1 MINVLNPR
9 HILLFIFFALF
20 VHSSHAQ
27 RIISELE
34 TNSDM
39 SMDARPDSAETKKK
53 KKIVPNDVRAWT
65 VDEKYGNMSEA
76 DVDTLH
82 HMFMNTDLPEG
93 IEGHY
98 NSLGNVGSPRQSRIY
113 MERPVTPDF
122 IFVAPFDMFF
132 VDTDNFRF
140 YNTKSPFMNVTYNWN
155 GSKNTGSDHVKVL
168 YTNNAGKKF
177 NFGGIFDYIYGRGY
191 YDTQSTS
198 YMNAS
203 AWASYIADK
212 YNFHFYYQHNF
223 MKTAENGGIEDEG
236 YITNPENM
244 ARELTSNDI
253 PTVLSQ
259 TWNRQEHDVVFFNHH
274 YNIGFYRDEE
284 VDSVTTKEVFV
295 PVSKIFHSVKLQN
308 MMRNHRAY
316 KETENYHSYTYLP
329 GDSTQDYTKY
339 FNMKTL
345 LGVSMCEGFN
355 KWAMFGLNAYVG
367 YEHNRFVLP
376 DSTRYGGLYT
386 NKTGLVDNQSY
397 KEHNILVGGQIIRTQ
412 GTTVHYN
419 LDGEFVVAGEDVGQF
434 EVDGHAE
441 VNIPLLGDTAQV
453 ALNAS
458 IKNIGPSFYFDHYH
472 SKHAWWENEMENE
485 FRQRIEGVIDIPHT
499 HTKIT
504 LGVENIKNYC
514 YFQNTGIALPTSD
527 GKSVVSNN
535 VSPMQCSDNIQV
547 VSANLRQNFKLGIL
561 HWENDITYQTCS
573 HSDVLP
579 LPVVSLYTNLY
590 LRFKIA
596 KVLKTEFG
604 ADMKYFTEYNAPDY
618 SPVIGMFMNQHQQ
631 KKEKVGNYPLLSVYA
646 NFDLK
651 RTRFYVMY
659 HHFNQSDGRYFWSPN
674 YPMNPASIR
683 FGLSWNFYD

>member
-20 VHSSHAQ
+20 VNSSHAQ

-113 MERPVTPDF
+113 MERPITPDF

-472 SKHAWWENEMENE
+472 SKHAWWENEMGNE

>member
-1 MINVLNPR
+1 
-9 HILLFIFFALF
+9 
-20 VHSSHAQ
+20 
-27 RIISELE
+27 
-34 TNSDM
+34 
-39 SMDARPDSAETKKK
+39 
-53 KKIVPNDVRAWT
+53 

-113 MERPVTPDF
+113 MERPITPDF

-355 KWAMFGLNAYVG
+355 EWAMFGLNAYVG

-397 KEHNILVGGQIIRTQ
+397 KEHNILVGVQIIRTQ

>member
-65 VDEKYGNMSEA
+65 VDKKYGNMSEA

-113 MERPVTPDF
+113 MERPITPDF

-295 PVSKIFHSVKLQN
+295 PVSKIFHSVKLRN

>member
-65 VDEKYGNMSEA
+65 VDKKYGNMSDA

-113 MERPVTPDF
+113 MERPITPDF

-535 VSPMQCSDNIQV
+535 VSPIQYSDNIQV

>member
-1 MINVLNPR
+1 M
-9 HILLFIFFALF
+9 
-20 VHSSHAQ
+20 
-27 RIISELE
+27 
-34 TNSDM
+34 
-39 SMDARPDSAETKKK
+39 
-53 KKIVPNDVRAWT
+53 
-65 VDEKYGNMSEA
+65 
-76 DVDTLH
+76 
-82 HMFMNTDLPEG
+82 
-93 IEGHY
+93 
-98 NSLGNVGSPRQSRIY
+98 
-113 MERPVTPDF
+113 
-122 IFVAPFDMFF
+122 
-132 VDTDNFRF
+132 
-140 YNTKSPFMNVTYNWN
+140 
-155 GSKNTGSDHVKVL
+155 
-168 YTNNAGKKF
+168 
-177 NFGGIFDYIYGRGY
+177 
-191 YDTQSTS
+191 
-198 YMNAS
+198 
-203 AWASYIADK
+203 
-212 YNFHFYYQHNF
+212 
-223 MKTAENGGIEDEG
+223 
-236 YITNPENM
+236 
-244 ARELTSNDI
+244 
-253 PTVLSQ
+253 
-259 TWNRQEHDVVFFNHH
+259 
-274 YNIGFYRDEE
+274 
-284 VDSVTTKEVFV
+284 
-295 PVSKIFHSVKLQN
+295 
-308 MMRNHRAY
+308 
-316 KETENYHSYTYLP
+316 
-329 GDSTQDYTKY
+329 
-339 FNMKTL
+339 
-345 LGVSMCEGFN
+345 
-355 KWAMFGLNAYVG
+355 
-367 YEHNRFVLP
+367 
-376 DSTRYGGLYT
+376 
-386 NKTGLVDNQSY
+386 
-397 KEHNILVGGQIIRTQ
+397 
-412 GTTVHYN
+412 VHYN

>member
-1 MINVLNPR
+1 
-9 HILLFIFFALF
+9 
-20 VHSSHAQ
+20 
-27 RIISELE
+27 
-34 TNSDM
+34 
-39 SMDARPDSAETKKK
+39 
-53 KKIVPNDVRAWT
+53 
-65 VDEKYGNMSEA
+65 
-76 DVDTLH
+76 
-82 HMFMNTDLPEG
+82 
-93 IEGHY
+93 
-98 NSLGNVGSPRQSRIY
+98 
-113 MERPVTPDF
+113 
-122 IFVAPFDMFF
+122 
-132 VDTDNFRF
+132 
-140 YNTKSPFMNVTYNWN
+140 
-155 GSKNTGSDHVKVL
+155 
-168 YTNNAGKKF
+168 
-177 NFGGIFDYIYGRGY
+177 
-191 YDTQSTS
+191 
-198 YMNAS
+198 
-203 AWASYIADK
+203 
-212 YNFHFYYQHNF
+212 

-472 SKHAWWENEMENE
+472 SKHAWWENEMKNE

-514 YFQNTGIALPTSD
+514 YFQNTGIALPTFD

>member
-65 VDEKYGNMSEA
+65 VDKKYGNMSDA

-113 MERPVTPDF
+113 MERPITPDF

-504 LGVENIKNYC
+504 LGVENIKNFC

>member
-65 VDEKYGNMSEA
+65 VDEKYGNMSDA

-113 MERPVTPDF
+113 MERPITPDF

>member
-1 MINVLNPR
+1 MIDRYLLTFFFCVLLASP
-9 HILLFIFFALF
+9 
-20 VHSSHAQ
+20 SYAQ

-34 TNSDM
+34 TNSDL

-53 KKIVPNDVRAWT
+53 KKVVPTEVRAWT
-65 VDEKYGNMSEA
+65 VDEKYGNMT
-76 DVDTLH
+76 DTYVDTLH

-98 NSLGNVGSPRQSRIY
+98 NSLGNVGSPRMSRIF
-113 MERPVTPDF
+113 MERPIIPDF
-122 IFVAPFDMFF
+122 MFTDPFDMFF
-132 VDTDNFRF
+132 VDTQHFRF

-155 GSKNTGSDHVKVL
+155 GSKNTGSDHVKATF
-168 YTNNAGKKF
+168 TNNAGKKF

-203 AWASYIADK
+203 AWASYLADH

-253 PTVLSQ
+253 PTMLSQ
-259 TWNRQEHDVVFFNHH
+259 TWNRQEHDLVFFNHH
-274 YNIGFYRDEE
+274 YNFGFYREEE
-284 VDSVTTKEVFV
+284 VDSVTTKQVFV
-295 PVSKIFHSVKLQN
+295 PVSKIFHSLKLQN

-316 KETENYHSYTYLP
+316 QETENYHSYTYLP
-329 GDSTQDYTKY
+329 GDSTQDYTKH
-339 FNMKTL
+339 FHVKSL
-345 LGVSMCEGFN
+345 LGISLCEGFN
-355 KWAMFGLNAYVG
+355 KWALFGLNAYVG
-367 YEHNRFVLP
+367 YEYNRFMLP

-386 NKTGLVDNQSY
+386 NTTGLVDKHYY
-397 KEHNILVGGQIIRTQ
+397 KEHNVLAGGQIIRTQ

-419 LDGEFVVAGEDVGQF
+419 LDAEFVVAGQDIGQF
-434 EVDGHAE
+434 EVNGHAE

-458 IKNIGPSFYFDHYH
+458 LMNVGPSFYFGNYH
-472 SKHAWWENEMENE
+472 GKHAWWDRDIDKE

-499 HTKIT
+499 NTKIT
-504 LGVENIKNYC
+504 LGVENIKNFC
-514 YFQNTGIALPTSD
+514 YFQNTGIATTTST
-527 GKSVVSNN
+527 GKTVISNN
-535 VSPMQCSDNIQV
+535 VSPMQCGDNIQV
-547 VSANLRQNFKLGIL
+547 VSANLRQYFKLGIL

-573 HSDVLP
+573 HSEVLP
-579 LPVVSLYTNLY
+579 LPTVSLYTNLY

-604 ADMKYFTEYNAPDY
+604 ADMKYFTEYYAPDY
-618 SPVIGMFMNQHQQ
+618 SPVIGMFMNQNTL

-659 HHFNQSDGRYFWSPN
+659 HHFNQSDGRYFWSPC

>member
-1 MINVLNPR
+1 MINVLDPR

-65 VDEKYGNMSEA
+65 VDKKYGNMSDA

-113 MERPVTPDF
+113 MERPITPDF

-295 PVSKIFHSVKLQN
+295 PVSKIFHSVKLRN

>member
-113 MERPVTPDF
+113 MERPITPDF

-504 LGVENIKNYC
+504 LGVENIKNFC

>member
-1 MINVLNPR
+1 
-9 HILLFIFFALF
+9 
-20 VHSSHAQ
+20 
-27 RIISELE
+27 
-34 TNSDM
+34 
-39 SMDARPDSAETKKK
+39 MDARPDSAETKKK
-53 KKIVPNDVRAWT
+53 KVVPNDVRAWT
-65 VDEKYGNMSEA
+65 VDEKYGNMT
-76 DVDTLH
+76 DTHVDTLH

-98 NSLGNVGSPRQSRIY
+98 NSLGNVGSPRMSRIF
-113 MERPVTPDF
+113 MERDIIPDF
-122 IFVAPFDMFF
+122 MFTSPFDMFF
-132 VDTDNFRF
+132 VDTENFRF

-155 GSKNTGSDHVKVL
+155 GSKNTGSDHVKAT

-203 AWASYIADK
+203 AWASYLADH

-223 MKTAENGGIEDEG
+223 MKTAENGGIEDEE

-244 ARELTSNDI
+244 ARELNSNDI

-259 TWNRQEHDVVFFNHH
+259 TWNRQEHDVFFFNPH
-274 YNIGFYRDEE
+274 YNFGFYRDEE

-295 PVSKIFHSVKLQN
+295 PVSKIFHTVKLQN

-329 GDSTQDYTKY
+329 GDTTQDYTKHFY
-339 FNMKTL
+339 VKNL
-345 LGVSMCEGFN
+345 LGLSLCEGFN
-355 KWAMFGLNAYVG
+355 KWALFGLNAYVG
-367 YEHNRFVLP
+367 YEYNRFALP
-376 DSTRYGGLYT
+376 DSTRYGGYYT
-386 NKTGLVDNQSY
+386 NTTGLVDQQEFH
-397 KEHNILVGGQIIRTQ
+397 EHNVLVGGQIIRTQ

-419 LDGEFVVAGEDVGQF
+419 LDGEFVVAGQDIGQF

-453 ALNAS
+453 ALNGY

-472 SKHAWWENEMENE
+472 GKHAWWDNNFDNE
-485 FRQRIEGVIDIPHT
+485 FRQRIEGVINIPHT
-499 HTKIT
+499 NTKIT
-504 LGVENIKNYC
+504 LGVENIKNFC

-527 GKSVVSNN
+527 GNSVVSNN
-535 VSPMQCSDNIQV
+535 VTPMQCSDNIQV
-547 VSANLRQNFKLGIL
+547 VSANLRQDFKLGIL
-561 HWENDITYQTCS
+561 HWENDITYQTSS
-573 HSDVLP
+573 HSEVLP

-618 SPVIGMFMNQHQQ
+618 SPVIGMFMNQNAQ

>member
-65 VDEKYGNMSEA
+65 VDKKYGNMSDA

-113 MERPVTPDF
+113 MERPITPDF

-132 VDTDNFRF
+132 VDTYNFRF

-295 PVSKIFHSVKLQN
+295 PVSKIFHSVKLRN
-308 MMRNHRAY
+308 MMRNHRAF

>member
-113 MERPVTPDF
+113 MERPITPDF

-514 YFQNTGIALPTSD
+514 YFQNIGIALPTSD

>member
-113 MERPVTPDF
+113 MERPITPDF

-339 FNMKTL
+339 FNMKTI

>member
-1 MINVLNPR
+1 
-9 HILLFIFFALF
+9 
-20 VHSSHAQ
+20 
-27 RIISELE
+27 
-34 TNSDM
+34 
-39 SMDARPDSAETKKK
+39 MDARPDSAETKKK
-53 KKIVPNDVRAWT
+53 KVVPNDVRAWT
-65 VDEKYGNMSEA
+65 VDEKYGNMT
-76 DVDTLH
+76 DTNVDTLH

-98 NSLGNVGSPRQSRIY
+98 NSLGNVGSPRMSRIF
-113 MERPVTPDF
+113 MERDIIPDF
-122 IFVAPFDMFF
+122 MFTSPFDMFF
-132 VDTDNFRF
+132 VDTENFRF

-155 GSKNTGSDHVKVL
+155 GSKNTGSDHVKAT

-203 AWASYIADK
+203 AWASYLADH

-223 MKTAENGGIEDEG
+223 MKTAENGGIEDEE

-244 ARELTSNDI
+244 ARELNSNDI

-259 TWNRQEHDVVFFNHH
+259 TWNRQEHDVFFFNHH
-274 YNIGFYRDEE
+274 YNFGFYRDEE

-295 PVSKIFHSVKLQN
+295 PVSKIFHTVKLQN

-329 GDSTQDYTKY
+329 GDTTQDYTKHFY
-339 FNMKTL
+339 VKNL
-345 LGVSMCEGFN
+345 LGLSLCEGFN
-355 KWAMFGLNAYVG
+355 KWALFGLNAYVG
-367 YEHNRFVLP
+367 YEYNRFALP
-376 DSTRYGGLYT
+376 DSTRYGGYYT
-386 NKTGLVDNQSY
+386 NTTGLVDQQEFH
-397 KEHNILVGGQIIRTQ
+397 EHNVLVGGQIIRTQ

-419 LDGEFVVAGEDVGQF
+419 LDGEFVVAGQDIGQF

-453 ALNAS
+453 ALNGY

-472 SKHAWWENEMENE
+472 GKHAWWDNNFDNE
-485 FRQRIEGVIDIPHT
+485 FRQRIEGVINIPHT
-499 HTKIT
+499 NTKIT
-504 LGVENIKNYC
+504 LGVENIKNFC

-527 GKSVVSNN
+527 GNSVVSNN
-535 VSPMQCSDNIQV
+535 VTPMQCSDNIQV
-547 VSANLRQNFKLGIL
+547 VSANLRQDFKLGIL
-561 HWENDITYQTCS
+561 HWENDITYQTSS

-618 SPVIGMFMNQHQQ
+618 SPVIGMFMNQNAQ

>member
-65 VDEKYGNMSEA
+65 VDKKYGNMSDA

-113 MERPVTPDF
+113 MERPITPDF

-274 YNIGFYRDEE
+274 YDIGFYRDEE

>member
-1 MINVLNPR
+1 
-9 HILLFIFFALF
+9 
-20 VHSSHAQ
+20 
-27 RIISELE
+27 
-34 TNSDM
+34 
-39 SMDARPDSAETKKK
+39 MDARPDSAETKKK
-53 KKIVPNDVRAWT
+53 KVVPIDVRAWT
-65 VDEKYGNMSEA
+65 VDEKYGNMT
-76 DVDTLH
+76 DTHVDTLH

-98 NSLGNVGSPRQSRIY
+98 NSLGNVGSPRMSRIF
-113 MERPVTPDF
+113 MERDIIPDF
-122 IFVAPFDMFF
+122 MFTSPFDMFF
-132 VDTDNFRF
+132 VDTENFRF

-155 GSKNTGSDHVKVL
+155 GSKNTGSDHVKAT

-203 AWASYIADK
+203 AWASYLADH

-223 MKTAENGGIEDEG
+223 MKTAENGGIEDEE

-244 ARELTSNDI
+244 ARELNSNDI

-259 TWNRQEHDVVFFNHH
+259 TWNRQEHDVFFFNHH
-274 YNIGFYRDEE
+274 YNFGFYRDEE

-295 PVSKIFHSVKLQN
+295 PVSKIFHTVKLQN

-329 GDSTQDYTKY
+329 GDTTQDYTKHFY
-339 FNMKTL
+339 VKNL
-345 LGVSMCEGFN
+345 LGLSLCEGFN
-355 KWAMFGLNAYVG
+355 KWALFGLNAYVG
-367 YEHNRFVLP
+367 YEYNRFALP
-376 DSTRYGGLYT
+376 DSTRYGGYYT
-386 NKTGLVDNQSY
+386 NTTGLVDQQEFH
-397 KEHNILVGGQIIRTQ
+397 EHNVLVGGQIIRTQ

-419 LDGEFVVAGEDVGQF
+419 LDGEFVVAGQDIGQF

-453 ALNAS
+453 ALNGY

-472 SKHAWWENEMENE
+472 GKHAWWDNNFDNE
-485 FRQRIEGVIDIPHT
+485 FRQRIEGVINIPHT
-499 HTKIT
+499 NTKIT
-504 LGVENIKNYC
+504 LGVENIKNFC

-527 GKSVVSNN
+527 GNSVVSNN
-535 VSPMQCSDNIQV
+535 VTPMQCSDNIQV
-547 VSANLRQNFKLGIL
+547 VSVNLRQDFKLGIL
-561 HWENDITYQTCS
+561 HWENDITYQTSS
-573 HSDVLP
+573 HSEVLP

-618 SPVIGMFMNQHQQ
+618 SPVIGMFMNQNAQ

>member
-65 VDEKYGNMSEA
+65 VDEKYGNMSDA

-113 MERPVTPDF
+113 MERPITPDF

-295 PVSKIFHSVKLQN
+295 PVSKIFHSVKLRN

-547 VSANLRQNFKLGIL
+547 VSANLRQYFKLGIL

>member
-65 VDEKYGNMSEA
+65 VDKKYGNMSDA

-113 MERPVTPDF
+113 MERPITPDF

-295 PVSKIFHSVKLQN
+295 PVSKIFHSVKLRN

-316 KETENYHSYTYLP
+316 KETENYHSYTYLS

>member
-1 MINVLNPR
+1 
-9 HILLFIFFALF
+9 
-20 VHSSHAQ
+20 
-27 RIISELE
+27 
-34 TNSDM
+34 
-39 SMDARPDSAETKKK
+39 MDARPDSAETKKK
-53 KKIVPNDVRAWT
+53 KVVPNDVRAWI
-65 VDEKYGNMSEA
+65 VDEKYGNMT
-76 DVDTLH
+76 DTHVDTLH

-98 NSLGNVGSPRQSRIY
+98 NSLGNVGSPRMSRIF
-113 MERPVTPDF
+113 MERDIIPDF
-122 IFVAPFDMFF
+122 MFTSPFDMFF
-132 VDTDNFRF
+132 VDTENFRF

-155 GSKNTGSDHVKVL
+155 GSKNTGSDHVKAT

-203 AWASYIADK
+203 AWASYLADH

-223 MKTAENGGIEDEG
+223 MKTAENGGIEDEE

-244 ARELTSNDI
+244 ARELNSNDI

-259 TWNRQEHDVVFFNHH
+259 TWNRQEHDVFFFNHH
-274 YNIGFYRDEE
+274 YNFGFYRDEE

-295 PVSKIFHSVKLQN
+295 PVSKIFHTVKLQN

-329 GDSTQDYTKY
+329 GDTTQDYTKHFY
-339 FNMKTL
+339 VKNL
-345 LGVSMCEGFN
+345 LGLSLCEGFN
-355 KWAMFGLNAYVG
+355 KWALFGLNAYVG
-367 YEHNRFVLP
+367 YEYNRFALP
-376 DSTRYGGLYT
+376 DSTRYGGYYT
-386 NKTGLVDNQSY
+386 NTTGLVDQQEFH
-397 KEHNILVGGQIIRTQ
+397 EHNVLVGGQIIRTQ

-419 LDGEFVVAGEDVGQF
+419 LDGEFVVAGQDIGQF

-453 ALNAS
+453 ALNGY

-472 SKHAWWENEMENE
+472 GKHAWWDNNFDNE
-485 FRQRIEGVIDIPHT
+485 FRQRIEGVINIPHT
-499 HTKIT
+499 NTKIT
-504 LGVENIKNYC
+504 LGVENIKNFC

-527 GKSVVSNN
+527 GNSVVSNN
-535 VSPMQCSDNIQV
+535 VTPMQCSDNIQV
-547 VSANLRQNFKLGIL
+547 VSANLRQDFKLGIL
-561 HWENDITYQTCS
+561 HWENDITYQTSS

-618 SPVIGMFMNQHQQ
+618 SPVIGMFMNQNAQ

>member
-1 MINVLNPR
+1 MKSR
-9 HILLFIFFALF
+9 YLLTALF
-20 VHSSHAQ
+20 FVLFAVGSHAQ

-34 TNSDM
+34 TNSDL

-53 KKIVPNDVRAWT
+53 KKIVPSEVRAWT
-65 VDEKYGNMSEA
+65 VDEKYGNMTDT

-82 HMFMNTDLPEG
+82 HMFMNADLPEG

-98 NSLGNVGSPRQSRIY
+98 NSLGNVGSPRMSRVF
-113 MERPVTPDF
+113 MERPTTPDF
-122 IFVAPFDMFF
+122 MFTEPFDMFF
-132 VDTDNFRF
+132 VDTEHFRF

-155 GSKNTGSDHVKVL
+155 GSKNTGSDHVKAT

-177 NFGGIFDYIYGRGY
+177 NFGGIFDYIYGPGY

-244 ARELTSNDI
+244 AGEYTSNDI
-253 PTVLSQ
+253 PTMLSQ
-259 TWNRQEHDVVFFNHH
+259 TWNRQEHDIVFFNHH
-274 YNIGFYRDEE
+274 YNIGFYREE
-284 VDSVTTKEVFV
+284 VVDSVTTKEVFV
-295 PVSKIFHSVKLQN
+295 PVSKIFHSVKFQN
-308 MMRNHRAY
+308 MMRNNRAY

-329 GDSTQDYTKY
+329 GDSTQDYTKHLY
-339 FNMKTL
+339 TKSL

-355 KWAMFGLNAYVG
+355 KWALFGLNAYVG
-367 YEHNRFVLP
+367 FEYNRFTLP
-376 DSTRYGGLYT
+376 DSTRYGGFFT
-386 NKTGLVDNQSY
+386 NTTGLVGKQYFN
-397 KEHNILVGGQIIRTQ
+397 EHNVFVGGQIIRTQ

-419 LDGEFVVAGEDVGQF
+419 LDGEFVVAGQDIGQF
-434 EVDGHAE
+434 EVNGHAE

-453 ALNAS
+453 ALNAYV
-458 IKNIGPSFYFDHYH
+458 KNVNPSFYFGNYH
-472 SKHAWWENEMENE
+472 GKHAWWDKDVDKE

-499 HTKIT
+499 NTKIT
-504 LGVENIKNYC
+504 VGVENIKNFC
-514 YFQNTGIALPTSD
+514 YFQNTGIVFNEGTEQQAI
-527 GKSVVSNN
+527 SNN
-535 VSPMQCSDNIQV
+535 VSSMQCRDNIQV
-547 VSANLRQNFKLGIL
+547 FSANLRQYFKLGIL

-573 HSDVLP
+573 HSEVLP
-579 LPVVSLYTNLY
+579 LPTISLYTNLY

-604 ADMKYFTEYNAPDY
+604 ADMKYFTEYYAPDY
-618 SPVIGMFMNQHQQ
+618 SPVIGTFMNQNPL
-631 KKEKVGNYPLLSVYA
+631 KKENVGNYPLLSVYA

-659 HHFNQSDGRYFWSPN
+659 HHFNQSDGRYFWSPH

>member
-1 MINVLNPR
+1 
-9 HILLFIFFALF
+9 
-20 VHSSHAQ
+20 
-27 RIISELE
+27 
-34 TNSDM
+34 
-39 SMDARPDSAETKKK
+39 MDARPDSAETKKK
-53 KKIVPNDVRAWT
+53 KKIVPTDIRAWT
-65 VDEKYGNMSEA
+65 VDETYGNMT
-76 DVDTLH
+76 DTYVDTLH

-98 NSLGNVGSPRQSRIY
+98 NSLGNVGSPRQSRIF
-113 MERPVTPDF
+113 MERPITPDF
-122 IFVAPFDMFF
+122 MFTAPFDMFF
-132 VDTDNFRF
+132 VDTEHFRF

-155 GSKNTGSDHVKVL
+155 GSKNTGSDHVKAT

-244 ARELTSNDI
+244 AREFTSNDI

-259 TWNRQEHDVVFFNHH
+259 TWNRQEHDLVFFNHH
-274 YNIGFYRDEE
+274 YNIGFYREEE

-308 MMRNHRAY
+308 MMRNNRAY

-329 GDSTQDYTKY
+329 GDSTQDYTKHFY
-339 FNMKTL
+339 IKNL
-345 LGVSMCEGFN
+345 VGLSLCEGFN
-355 KWAMFGLNAYVG
+355 KWALFGLNAYVG
-367 YEHNRFVLP
+367 YEYNRFMLP
-376 DSTRYGGLYT
+376 DTTRYGGLYT
-386 NKTGLVDNQSY
+386 NTTGIIGKQYY
-397 KEHNILVGGQIIRTQ
+397 KEHNVLVGGQIIRTQ

-419 LDGEFVVAGEDVGQF
+419 LDGEFVVAGEDIGQF
-434 EVDGHAE
+434 DVNGHAE

-453 ALNAS
+453 ALNAYV
-458 IKNIGPSFYFDHYH
+458 KNIAPSFYFDHYH
-472 SKHAWWENEMENE
+472 GKHAWWDKNMDNE
-485 FRQRIEGVIDIPHT
+485 FRERIEGIIDIPHT
-499 HTKIT
+499 NTKIT
-504 LGVENIKNYC
+504 VGVENIKNFC

-527 GKSVVSNN
+527 GNSVVSNN

-547 VSANLRQNFKLGIL
+547 VSANLRQYFKLGIL

-604 ADMKYFTEYNAPDY
+604 ADMKYFTEKRKSGQLPTSLRLCQFRFETYALLRDVPPLQ
-618 SPVIGMFMNQHQQ
+618 SVRR
-631 KKEKVGNYPLLSVYA
+631 PLLLV
-646 NFDLK
+646 
-651 RTRFYVMY
+651 T
-659 HHFNQSDGRYFWSPN
+659 
-674 YPMNPASIR
+674 
-683 FGLSWNFYD
+683 

>member
-9 HILLFIFFALF
+9 HILLFIFLALF

-113 MERPVTPDF
+113 MERPITPDF

-472 SKHAWWENEMENE
+472 GKHAWWENEMENE

>member
-9 HILLFIFFALF
+9 HILLFICFALF

-113 MERPVTPDF
+113 MERPITPDF

>member
-1 MINVLNPR
+1 
-9 HILLFIFFALF
+9 
-20 VHSSHAQ
+20 
-27 RIISELE
+27 
-34 TNSDM
+34 
-39 SMDARPDSAETKKK
+39 MDARPDSAETKKK
-53 KKIVPNDVRAWT
+53 KVVPNDVRAWT
-65 VDEKYGNMSEA
+65 VDEKYGNMT
-76 DVDTLH
+76 DTNVDTLH

-98 NSLGNVGSPRQSRIY
+98 NSLGNVGSPRMSRIF
-113 MERPVTPDF
+113 MERDIIPDF
-122 IFVAPFDMFF
+122 MFTSPFDMFF
-132 VDTDNFRF
+132 VDTENFRF

-155 GSKNTGSDHVKVL
+155 GSKNTGSDHVKAT

-203 AWASYIADK
+203 AWASYLADH

-223 MKTAENGGIEDEG
+223 MKTAENGGIEDEE

-244 ARELTSNDI
+244 ARELNSNDI

-259 TWNRQEHDVVFFNHH
+259 TWNRQEHDVFFFNHH
-274 YNIGFYRDEE
+274 YNFGFYRDEE

-295 PVSKIFHSVKLQN
+295 PVSKIFHTVKLQN

-329 GDSTQDYTKY
+329 GDTTQDYTKHFY
-339 FNMKTL
+339 VKNL
-345 LGVSMCEGFN
+345 LGLSLCEGFN
-355 KWAMFGLNAYVG
+355 KWALFGLNAYVG
-367 YEHNRFVLP
+367 YEYNRFALP
-376 DSTRYGGLYT
+376 DSTRYGGYYT
-386 NKTGLVDNQSY
+386 NTTGLIDQQEFH
-397 KEHNILVGGQIIRTQ
+397 EHNVLVGGQIIRTQ

-419 LDGEFVVAGEDVGQF
+419 LDGEFVVAGQDIGQF

-453 ALNAS
+453 ALNGY

-472 SKHAWWENEMENE
+472 GKHAWWDNNFDNE
-485 FRQRIEGVIDIPHT
+485 FRQRIEGVINIPHT
-499 HTKIT
+499 NTKIT
-504 LGVENIKNYC
+504 LGVENIKNFC

-527 GKSVVSNN
+527 GNSVVSNN
-535 VSPMQCSDNIQV
+535 VTPMQCSDNIQV
-547 VSANLRQNFKLGIL
+547 VSANLRQDFKLGIL
-561 HWENDITYQTCS
+561 HWENDITYQTSS

-618 SPVIGMFMNQHQQ
+618 SPVIGMFMNQNAQ

>member
-1 MINVLNPR
+1 MISR
-9 HILLFIFFALF
+9 HLIIFLFFAFLAS
-20 VHSSHAQ
+20 SSHAQ

-34 TNSDM
+34 TNSDL

-53 KKIVPNDVRAWT
+53 KVVPNDVRAWT
-65 VDEKYGNMSEA
+65 VDEKYGNMT
-76 DVDTLH
+76 DTHVDTLH

-98 NSLGNVGSPRQSRIY
+98 NSLGNVGSPRMSRIF
-113 MERPVTPDF
+113 MERDIIPDF
-122 IFVAPFDMFF
+122 MFTSPFDMFF
-132 VDTDNFRF
+132 VDTENFRF

-155 GSKNTGSDHVKVL
+155 GSKNTGSDHVKAT

-203 AWASYIADK
+203 AWASYLADH

-223 MKTAENGGIEDEG
+223 MKTAENGGIEDEE

-244 ARELTSNDI
+244 ARELNSNDI

-259 TWNRQEHDVVFFNHH
+259 TWNRQEHDVFFFNHH
-274 YNIGFYRDEE
+274 YNFGFYRDEE

-295 PVSKIFHSVKLQN
+295 PVSKIFHTVKLQN

-329 GDSTQDYTKY
+329 GDTTQDYTKHFY
-339 FNMKTL
+339 VKNL
-345 LGVSMCEGFN
+345 LGLSLCEGFN
-355 KWAMFGLNAYVG
+355 KWALFGLNAYVG
-367 YEHNRFVLP
+367 YEYNRFALP
-376 DSTRYGGLYT
+376 DSTRYGGYYT
-386 NKTGLVDNQSY
+386 NTTGLVDQQEFH
-397 KEHNILVGGQIIRTQ
+397 EHNVLVGGQIIRTQ

-419 LDGEFVVAGEDVGQF
+419 LDGEFVVAGQDIGQF

-453 ALNAS
+453 ALNGY
-458 IKNIGPSFYFDHYH
+458 IKNIGPSFYFGNYH
-472 SKHAWWENEMENE
+472 GKHAWWDKDVDNE

-499 HTKIT
+499 NTKIT
-504 LGVENIKNYC
+504 LGVENIKNFC

-527 GKSVVSNN
+527 GNSVVSNN
-535 VSPMQCSDNIQV
+535 VTPMQCSDNIQV
-547 VSANLRQNFKLGIL
+547 VSANLRQDFKLGIL
-561 HWENDITYQTCS
+561 HWENDITYQTSS
-573 HSDVLP
+573 HSEVLP

-618 SPVIGMFMNQHQQ
+618 SPVIGMFMNQNAQ

>member
-1 MINVLNPR
+1 MIKVLNPR
-9 HILLFIFFALF
+9 HLLLFIFFALF
-20 VHSSHAQ
+20 VSSSHAQ

-53 KKIVPNDVRAWT
+53 KIVPNDVRAWT
-65 VDEKYGNMSEA
+65 VDEKYGNMTEA

-113 MERPVTPDF
+113 MECPITPDF

-316 KETENYHSYTYLP
+316 KETENYHSYTFLP

-339 FNMKTL
+339 FNLKTL
-345 LGVSMCEGFN
+345 LGISMCEGFN

-458 IKNIGPSFYFDHYH
+458 VKNIGPSFYFDHYH
-472 SKHAWWENEMENE
+472 GKHAWWENEMENE

-504 LGVENIKNYC
+504 LGVENIKNFC

-573 HSDVLP
+573 HSEVLP

-618 SPVIGMFMNQHQQ
+618 SPVIGMFMNQNKQ

>member
-1 MINVLNPR
+1 MISR
-9 HILLFIFFALF
+9 HLIIFFFFAFLAS
-20 VHSSHAQ
+20 SSHAQ

-34 TNSDM
+34 TNSDL

-53 KKIVPNDVRAWT
+53 KVVPNDVRAWT
-65 VDEKYGNMSEA
+65 VDEKYGNMT
-76 DVDTLH
+76 DTHVDTLH

-98 NSLGNVGSPRQSRIY
+98 NSLGNVGSPRMSRIF
-113 MERPVTPDF
+113 MERDIIPDF
-122 IFVAPFDMFF
+122 MFTSPFDMFF
-132 VDTDNFRF
+132 VDTENFRF

-155 GSKNTGSDHVKVL
+155 GSKNTGSDHVKAT

-203 AWASYIADK
+203 AWASYLADH

-223 MKTAENGGIEDEG
+223 MKTAENGGIEDEE

-244 ARELTSNDI
+244 ARELNSNDI

-259 TWNRQEHDVVFFNHH
+259 TWNRQEHDVFFFNHH
-274 YNIGFYRDEE
+274 YNFGFYRDEE

-295 PVSKIFHSVKLQN
+295 PVSKIFHTVKLQN

-329 GDSTQDYTKY
+329 GDTTQDYTKHFY
-339 FNMKTL
+339 VKNL
-345 LGVSMCEGFN
+345 LGLSLCEGFN
-355 KWAMFGLNAYVG
+355 KWALFGLNAYVG
-367 YEHNRFVLP
+367 YEYNRFALP
-376 DSTRYGGLYT
+376 DSTRYGGYYT
-386 NKTGLVDNQSY
+386 NTTGLVDQQEFH
-397 KEHNILVGGQIIRTQ
+397 EHNVLVGGQIIRTQ

-419 LDGEFVVAGEDVGQF
+419 LDGEFVVAGQDIGQF

-453 ALNAS
+453 ALNGY

-472 SKHAWWENEMENE
+472 GKHAWWDNNFDNE
-485 FRQRIEGVIDIPHT
+485 FRQRIEGVINIPHT
-499 HTKIT
+499 NTKIT
-504 LGVENIKNYC
+504 LGVENIKNFC

-527 GKSVVSNN
+527 GNSVVSNN
-535 VSPMQCSDNIQV
+535 VTPMQCSDNIQV
-547 VSANLRQNFKLGIL
+547 VSANLRQDFKLGIL
-561 HWENDITYQTCS
+561 HWENDITYQTSS

-618 SPVIGMFMNQHQQ
+618 SPVIGMFMNQNAQ

>member
-65 VDEKYGNMSEA
+65 VDKKYGNMSDA

-113 MERPVTPDF
+113 MERPITPDF

-295 PVSKIFHSVKLQN
+295 PVSKIFHSVKLRN

-504 LGVENIKNYC
+504 LGVENIKNFC